1 MDSDEEKTFQQI
13 VKDAFPDQVI
23 SNFVLIA
30 EVVDGRSEQLS
41 LFMSDGMT
49 PWLARG
55 MMQSATDM
63 ISDAEYSFRD
73 DEDD

>member
-1 MDSDEEKTFQQI
+1 MDNEDENTFQQI
-13 VKDAFPDQVI
+13 VKDAFPGKVI
-23 SNFVLIA
+23 TNFVLIA

-63 ISDAEYSFRD
+63 IADAEYSFG
-73 DEDD
+73 DEDDG